1 MTDKKEPLVIKESNM
16 FASKKSTEEVMDF
29 MTAYAGKE
37 NAWFC
42 AMTMAL
48 TINALVR
55 IIDEECDGTAVV
67 ERAKPLFRKESA

>member
-1 MTDKKEPLVIKESNM
+1 MADKKEPLIIKESAL
-16 FASKKSTEEVMDF
+16 FASKKSTDEVMEF
-29 MTAYAGKE
+29 MTAYAGEE

>member
-1 MTDKKEPLVIKESNM
+1 MADKKEPLVIRESNM
-16 FASKKSTEEVMDF
+16 FASKKSTDEVLEF

-55 IIDEECDGTAVV
+55 VIDEECDGTAVV
-67 ERAKPLFRKESA
+67 ERAKPLFNKESA

>member
-1 MTDKKEPLVIKESNM
+1 MADKKEPLLIKESAL
-16 FASKKSTEEVMDF
+16 FASKKSTDEVLEF

-55 IIDEECDGTAVV
+55 VIDEECDGTAVI
-67 ERAKPLFRKESA
+67 ERARPLLEERA